1 MDGYEREGGQMR
13 ENKGDRAVR
22 EHEKKSE
29 RIILFLSLFLNSKYV
44 YTMSIICENAI
55 QHSTL
60 SS

>member
-1 MDGYEREGGQMR
+1 MEGYEREEGQMR

-22 EHEKKSE
+22 EHEKRSE

-55 QHSTL
+55 QQ
-60 SS
+60 